1 MKITL
6 IFVGKTIKPFL
17 IEGEKE
23 FDNRLKH
30 YIKIEEIVI
39 PELKNVSKLS
49 IEEIKIKEGE
59 LILTKIQST
68 DTVILLDDKG
78 VSYSS
83 EEFSNW
89 IEQHQIRATK
99 NLVMIVGGAYGFSKF
114 VYERAQQKLS
124 LSRMTFSH
132 QMIRLILKEQIY
144 RAYTIIK
151 GEPYHHK

>member
-6 IFVGKTIKPFL
+6 IFVGKTVKPFL
-17 IEGEKE
+17 IDGERE
-23 FDNRLKH
+23 YDNRLKY
-30 YIKIEEIVI
+30 YIKVDEIVI

-49 IEEIKIKEGE
+49 TEEIKIKEGE
-59 LILTKIQST
+59 LILSKIQNT

-78 VSYSS
+78 VSFSS

-89 IEQHQIRATK
+89 IEQHQIKATK
-99 NLVMIVGGAYGFSKF
+99 NLVLIVGGAFGFSKI

-132 QMIRLILKEQIY
+132 QMIRLILKEQLY
-144 RAYTIIK
+144 RACTIIK

>member
-17 IEGEKE
+17 IEGESE
-23 FDNRLKH
+23 YNNRLKH
-30 YIKIEEIVI
+30 YIKIDEIVI

-49 IEEIKIKEGE
+49 TEEIKIKEGE
-59 LILTKIQST
+59 LILSKIQNT

-83 EEFSNW
+83 VEFSNW
-89 IEQHQIRATK
+89 IEQHQIKATK
-99 NLVMIVGGAYGFSKF
+99 NLVLIVGGAFGFSKF

-132 QMIRLILKEQIY
+132 QMIRVILKEQLY
-144 RAYTIIK
+144 RAYSIIK

>member
-6 IFVGKTIKPFL
+6 LFVGKTIKPFL

-23 FDNRLKH
+23 YDNRLKH
-30 YIKIEEIVI
+30 YIKLEEIVI
-39 PELKNVSKLS
+39 PELKNVSKFS
-49 IEEIKIKEGE
+49 IDEIKTKEGD
-59 LILTKIQST
+59 LLLSKINPT

-83 EEFSNW
+83 EEFSGW
-89 IEQHQIRATK
+89 IEQHQLKSTK
-99 NLVMIVGGAYGFSKF
+99 NVLFVVGGAYGFSRE
-114 VYERAQQKLS
+114 VYERAQQKIS
-124 LSRMTFSH
+124 FSKMTFSH

-144 RAYTIIK
+144 RAYTILK

>member
-23 FDNRLKH
+23 FDKRLKH
-30 YIKIEEIVI
+30 YIKIEDIVI

-59 LILTKIQST
+59 LILSKIQST

-78 VSYSS
+78 ISYSS

>member
-59 LILTKIQST
+59 LILSKIQST

>member
-49 IEEIKIKEGE
+49 FEEIKIKEGE
-59 LILTKIQST
+59 LILSKIQST
-68 DTVILLDDKG
+68 DTVVLLDDKG
-78 VSYSS
+78 ITYSS
-83 EEFSNW
+83 EEFSIW